1 MKTKKILLMMTV
13 VCLGAWLGGTALT
26 KSNVAKNQDAA
37 AGQDTAANQDTATG
51 QDTAADQGAA
61 AGQDSADAETGTGL
75 SEDDDL
81 LVGTDTSTWSPFADY
96 NTLDEAET
104 AAGFRITVPDSI
116 DGYSRFSYA
125 VMSDELIQVTYYA
138 DDNHYICIR
147 KTAETDGG
155 ENGDISGDYRVYE
168 EESTRDIDGR
178 SVRIK
183 GNQGNGGLALWTDG
197 GYTYSLMIAASDDV
211 ETGIPMDDLCALVQQ
226 IN

>member
-13 VCLGAWLGGTALT
+13 VCLGAWLGSTALAR
-26 KSNVAKNQDAA
+26 SHAAKNQDSAAGSDAATGQDTAVVQDAA
-37 AGQDTAANQDTATG
+37 AGQG
-51 QDTAADQGAA
+51 
-61 AGQDSADAETGTGL
+61 SVDAETGTGL

-81 LVGTDTSTWSPFADY
+81 LVGTDSSTWSPFADY
-96 NTLDEAET
+96 DTLDEAET

-138 DDNHYICIR
+138 DDDHYICIR

-183 GNQGNGGLALWTDG
+183 GNQGNAGLALWTDG
-197 GYTYSLMIAASDDV
+197 GYTYSLMVSTSYDV